1 MYIRLYCIYLYQTG
15 FELNGIKNN
24 NLLLN
29 NMNKK
34 GISVCEPSA
43 NMKGL
48 FLKVA
53 NQLIYRTETKVR
65 ELKYYRMNSFWRR
78 MSRF

>member
-1 MYIRLYCIYLYQTG
+1 M
-15 FELNGIKNN
+15 NN
-24 NLLLN
+24 
-29 NMNKK
+29 KE
-34 GISVCEPSA
+34 ISVCEPSA